1 MKWGAADMSYDAV
14 VISRATEKLEQI
26 RRKRERELEARR
38 DEVALRVPRVAQ
50 IDARLRRTLLDVARA
65 TFRGGDPT
73 EEINALRDE
82 NLALQ
87 AERERLLAAA
97 GYPADVL
104 EDKPACAKCGDKG
117 WIGGKMCDCLK
128 VLCAQEQIKEL
139 SKLLDLGEQSFQNF
153 RLDYYSTEID
163 PAMGIS
169 PRENMTR
176 VLEICRNY
184 AQKFGKFYFDNLFLF
199 GKPGL
204 GKTFLSACIARVVSE
219 NGFSVVYDTAG
230 SIFSAFEAQK
240 FSKDDEDARE
250 AKEETNRYLNCDLLI
265 VDDLGCE
272 LTTAFTQAT
281 LYTLINSRLVAGK
294 RTIISSNLSP
304 DELRRRYTPQIA
316 SRLEG
321 EYRALPFFGEDIR
334 LKAAL

>member
-1 MKWGAADMSYDAV
+1 MSYDAV

-153 RLDYYSTEID
+153 RLDY
-163 PAMGIS
+163 
-169 PRENMTR
+169 
-176 VLEICRNY
+176 
-184 AQKFGKFYFDNLFLF
+184 
-199 GKPGL
+199 
-204 GKTFLSACIARVVSE
+204 
-219 NGFSVVYDTAG
+219 
-230 SIFSAFEAQK
+230 
-240 FSKDDEDARE
+240 
-250 AKEETNRYLNCDLLI
+250 
-265 VDDLGCE
+265 
-272 LTTAFTQAT
+272 
-281 LYTLINSRLVAGK
+281 
-294 RTIISSNLSP
+294 
-304 DELRRRYTPQIA
+304 
-316 SRLEG
+316 
-321 EYRALPFFGEDIR
+321 
-334 LKAAL
+334 